1 LQSERSYSVIGSVI
15 SKDEDA
21 LSVYSDFSLMSNS
34 RVSEIRGGN
43 LLESEVRDVYIE
55 DIVMQKIIY
64 FISLFSEDV
73 KEYLGRQ
80 RSKEGLL
87 QNDSQETVIDYFDL
101 ELDNIDDELIKL
113 ILDVLEHFDM
123 FRLCLII

>member
-1 LQSERSYSVIGSVI
+1 VI

-80 RSKEGLL
+80 RSKEDLL
-87 QNDSQETVIDYFDL
+87 QNDNKETAIDYFDL